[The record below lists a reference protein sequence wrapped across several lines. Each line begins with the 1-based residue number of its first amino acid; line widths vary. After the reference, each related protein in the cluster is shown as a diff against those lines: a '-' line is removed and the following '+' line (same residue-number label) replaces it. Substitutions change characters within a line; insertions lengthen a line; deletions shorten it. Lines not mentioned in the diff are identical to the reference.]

1 MKVHIYWN
9 PEVTK
14 RILGPGRA
22 SLLGLVLLT
31 LLQHITAVQNNI
43 KLMRLVKDAF
53 FGGWFGTTP
62 VQRPLEW

>member
-1 MKVHIYWN
+1 MKVHSSWN
-9 PEVTK
+9 LEVTK

-22 SLLGLVLLT
+22 SLLGVVLLT

-53 FGGWFGTTP
+53 LGGVVCQHHRFNGP
-62 VQRPLEW
+62 